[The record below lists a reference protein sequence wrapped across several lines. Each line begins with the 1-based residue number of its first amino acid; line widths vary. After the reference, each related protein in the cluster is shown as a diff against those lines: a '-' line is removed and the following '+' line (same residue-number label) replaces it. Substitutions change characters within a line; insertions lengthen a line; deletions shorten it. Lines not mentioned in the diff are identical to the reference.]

1 VFTLR
6 IRRYKSPI
14 STTAKPFRIVRRLQR
29 NPTYTPLRTSPAANA
44 AVLAALSA
52 TSAMSGLTFGFCM
65 RLVGL

>member
-1 VFTLR
+1 MR

-14 STTAKPFRIVRRLQR
+14 STTPKPFRIVRRLQC
-29 NPTYTPLRTSPAANA
+29 NPTYTPLRTGPLVNA

-52 TSAMSGLTFGFCM
+52 TSSMSGLTLGFCM

>member
-1 VFTLR
+1 VK

-14 STTAKPFRIVRRLQR
+14 STTAKPFRVVRRLQR
-29 NPTYTPLRTSPAANA
+29 NPTYTPLRTGSVVNA

-52 TSAMSGLTFGFCM
+52 TSAMSGLILGFCL